1 MSQQSV
7 DIAPTSIAVAQPRVR
22 RASSPAGDRIFGVA
36 VHAAAWTVLLVVAGL
51 FVVLFVSA
59 WPAISTVPIASVA
72 SSTWDPNDG
81 KYGVLPF
88 VFGTIVTSAIA
99 LVIAGPIGIACALFL
114 SELASRR
121 LAGPLGM
128 LVELLAAVPSVV
140 YGLWGLFVLA
150 PVMRITVEP
159 FLSRTLGFLPLF
171 QGPIYGVGMLTG
183 GVLLSIMVLPTV
195 AAISRDVFSAVPIEQ
210 REAMIALGATKWE
223 VLAKAVLPY
232 ARSGVIG
239 ALVLALGRALGE
251 AMAVVMVIG
260 NKPAIAASLFAP
272 GYTMASVLALEFTE
286 ATGKQYV
293 AMLIEVGLLLF
304 LVSLVINV
312 IARTLV
318 WSVASGA
325 RTGRK

>member
-1 MSQQSV
+1 MR
-7 DIAPTSIAVAQPRVR
+7 RV
-22 RASSPAGDRIFGVA
+22 SSPIGDRVFSVA
-36 VHAAAWTVLLVVAGL
+36 VHSAAWAVLLVVAAL
-51 FVVLFVSA
+51 FVVLFISA
-59 WPAISTVPIASVA
+59 WPALTTVPFSSVA
-72 SSTWDPNDG
+72 ATTWDPNSG
-81 KYGVLPF
+81 KFGVLPF
-88 VFGTIVTSAIA
+88 VFGTVVTSSIA
-99 LVIAGPIGIACALFL
+99 LLIAGPIGIACALFL

-121 LAGPLGM
+121 IAGPLGM

-150 PVMRITVEP
+150 PVMRTAVEP
-159 FLSRTLGFLPLF
+159 FLNKTLGLLPQF

-183 GVLLSIMVLPTV
+183 GVLLSIMILPTV
-195 AAISRDVFSAVPIEQ
+195 AAISRDVFSAVPVEQ

-293 AMLIEVGLLLF
+293 SMLIEVGLLLF
-304 LVSLVINV
+304 LVSLIINV

-318 WSVASGA
+318 WSVASSTRA
-325 RTGRK
+325 GRQ

>member
-1 MSQQSV
+1 M
-7 DIAPTSIAVAQPRVR
+7 AVARR
-22 RASSPAGDRIFGVA
+22 RMMRASSPVGDRVFGAA
-36 VHAAAWTVLLVVAGL
+36 VHAAAWLVLLVVASL
-51 FVVLFVSA
+51 FVVLFISA
-59 WPAISTVPIASVA
+59 WPAISTVPLSSVFSA
-72 SSTWDPNDG
+72 TWDPNNG
-81 KYGVLPF
+81 MFGVLPF

-99 LVIAGPIGIACALFL
+99 LLIAGPVGIACALFL
-114 SELASRR
+114 SELAPRR

-150 PVMRITVEP
+150 PVMRTAVEP
-159 FLSRTLGFLPLF
+159 FLAKTLGFLPQF

-183 GVLLSIMVLPTV
+183 GILLSIMIVPTV

-223 VLAKAVLPY
+223 VLAKAVVPY

-260 NKPAIAASLFAP
+260 NKQAIAASLFAP

-304 LVSLVINV
+304 LVSLVINI

-318 WSVASGA
+318 WSVASGP
-325 RTGRK
+325 RSGRR

>member
-1 MSQQSV
+1 MQ
-7 DIAPTSIAVAQPRVR
+7 
-22 RASSPAGDRIFGVA
+22 RASSRIGDRAFGAA
-36 VHAAAWTVLLVVAGL
+36 VHAAAWVVLLVVAGL

-59 WPAISTVPIASVA
+59 WPALSTVPISSIA
-72 SSTWDPNDG
+72 SSTWDPSDG
-81 KYGVLPF
+81 KYGVLSF
-88 VFGTIVTSAIA
+88 VFGTVVTSAIA
-99 LVIAGPIGIACALFL
+99 LLIAGPIGIACALFL
-114 SELASRR
+114 SELAPRR
-121 LAGPLGM
+121 IAGPLGM

-150 PVMRITVEP
+150 PVMRTSVEP
-159 FLSRTLGFLPLF
+159 FLSKTLGFLPQF

-183 GVLLSIMVLPTV
+183 GVLLSIMILPTV
-195 AAISRDVFSAVPIEQ
+195 AAISRDVFAAVPIEQ
-210 REAMIALGATKWE
+210 REAMLALGATKWE
-223 VLAKAVLPY
+223 VLSKAVVPY

-304 LVSLVINV
+304 CLSLIINA

-318 WSVASGA
+318 WSVASGPRA
-325 RTGRK
+325 GRK

>member
-7 DIAPTSIAVAQPRVR
+7 DIAPISIPVARPRML
-22 RASSPAGDRIFGVA
+22 RASTRVGDRAFGAA
-36 VHAAAWTVLLVVAGL
+36 VHAAAWVVLLVVAGL

-59 WPAISTVPIASVA
+59 WPALSTVPI
-72 SSTWDPNDG
+72 SSIANFTWDPTDG

-88 VFGTIVTSAIA
+88 VFGTVVTSAIA
-99 LVIAGPIGIACALFL
+99 LLIAGPIGIACALFL

-150 PVMRITVEP
+150 PVMRTTVEP
-159 FLSRTLGFLPLF
+159 FLSKTLGFLPQF

-183 GVLLSIMVLPTV
+183 GVLLSIMILPTV
-195 AAISRDVFSAVPIEQ
+195 AAISRDVFTAVPIDQ
-210 REAMIALGATKWE
+210 REAMLALGATKWE
-223 VLAKAVLPY
+223 VLSKAVLPY

-286 ATGKQYV
+286 ATGRQYV

-304 LVSLVINV
+304 VLSIVINV

-318 WSVASGA
+318 WSVASGPRA
-325 RTGRK
+325 GRK